1 MTPLSDA
8 ERLEVLESQME
19 ELYKRVQDL
28 ETPASLKTRSWDA
41 VDDMLQGTVSDWM
54 DAIRPVSRVN
64 DVLGMPKVNVITDDS
79 IIEQV
84 EIHFTTKGYEVVINY
99 GDDGEEL
106 HARTTIHATA
116 YDLAKYLA
124 RKYHCPLFDYTWEN
138 L

>member
-28 ETPASLKTRSWDA
+28 ETPAFCKTRSWDA
-41 VDDMLQGTVSDWM
+41 VEDMLEGTVSDWM

-64 DVLGMPKVNVITDDS
+64 DFVGMPKANKITDDS
-79 IIEQV
+79 VIEQV
-84 EIHFTTKGYEVVINY
+84 EIWSSANGYEVVADY

-106 HARTTIHATA
+106 HARTTLHATA
-116 YDLAKYLA
+116 YDLAKHLA
-124 RKYHCPLFDYTWEN
+124 RKYRCPLIDYTWES